1 MTDHAIITEL
11 SLRLVRIGDNPQQIV
26 FAISTQDVLVAIVK
40 RMGNN
45 ALTLKPKDLLQARA
59 MVRAA
64 LTLHN
69 PADRQYINDGLDAWE
84 TARAAVPCDPSTT
97 PTRSTSTWQTT
108 R

>member
-11 SLRLVRIGDNPQQIV
+11 SLRLVRIGDNPQEIIHAV
-26 FAISTQDVLVAIVK
+26 STQDVLVAIVR

-45 ALTLKPKDLLQARA
+45 ALALKPKDLLQARA

-69 PADRQYINDGLDAWE
+69 PADRQYINDGLNAWE
-84 TARAAVPCDPSTT
+84 TARAADPCDPSHT
-97 PTRSTSTWQTT
+97 PTRSTSIWQTT

>member
-11 SLRLVRIGDNPQQIV
+11 SLRLVRIGDNPQEIIHAV
-26 FAISTQDVLVAIVK
+26 GTQDVLVAIVK
-40 RMGNN
+40 RMGSK
-45 ALTLKPKDLLQARA
+45 ALTLKPIELMQARA

-69 PADRQYINDGLDAWE
+69 PADRQYIKDGLDAWE
-84 TARAAVPCDPSTT
+84 TARSAGPCDPSHS
-97 PTRSTSTWQTT
+97 PHRSVRICQTT